1 MSWIGFLTKRFANI
15 GFIQVLTNL
24 AIVAY
29 VRTQVDL
36 PPDRKVVPSMPA
48 PFRSMLAALLI
59 IFLTFTIGCGQGPAA
74 TSRDISLGVV
84 YYLGYGWDVSGPPW
98 NPIGGRGSQGWIE
111 VKWDIIWSGL
121 VTTVPEIGFYA
132 SGDPDIIETHLLL
145 MESLGVDFVILPYQ
159 GWGDADLDGELD
171 HPSYIGARV
180 HDAAQLVLDTANRLE
195 LDMQFAFMVEPFM
208 EHFSGGKLE
217 PERVT
222 DAQRQDIL
230 DRMRDDFY
238 SPYADQMYQ
247 VDGLPLIAAP
257 ERFTWG
263 PYRHSGGRYSQRNV
277 VWHQKLG
284 PSEDWAW
291 VAVDRPPSG
300 VFEDGTIFVWPR
312 YDEFGVWLSH
322 RPDMENRPLDAVLRM
337 DPFLT

>member
-1 MSWIGFLTKRFANI
+1 
-15 GFIQVLTNL
+15 
-24 AIVAY
+24 
-29 VRTQVDL
+29 
-36 PPDRKVVPSMPA
+36 
-48 PFRSMLAALLI
+48 
-59 IFLTFTIGCGQGPAA
+59 
-74 TSRDISLGVV
+74 
-84 YYLGYGWDVSGPPW
+84 
-98 NPIGGRGSQGWIE
+98 
-111 VKWDIIWSGL
+111 
-121 VTTVPEIGFYA
+121 
-132 SGDPDIIETHLLL
+132 
-145 MESLGVDFVILPYQ
+145 
-159 GWGDADLDGELD
+159 
-171 HPSYIGARV
+171 
-180 HDAAQLVLDTANRLE
+180 
-195 LDMQFAFMVEPFM
+195 MQFAFMVEPFM

-230 DRMRDDFY
+230 DQMWDDFY

-247 VDGLPLIAAP
+247 VDGLPLIAAA

-263 PYRHSGGRYSQRNV
+263 PYRDSGGRYSQRNV

-322 RPDMENRPLDAVLRM
+322 RPDIRGLGQFQPHKALLSNAMSPSIGSFGVFYENRGVVEVNYSVAEMVTSSSVAAHPRMVINEMLGKYTAWQDEAMMRHDIASFLYAVSAFMVGSLINPAEASDQWLR
-337 DPFLT
+337 DYVISKCNDKGITNFFSGDGDNGSTNLQTSDGDGISLLLINSEGNHTE